1 MGLLKLR
8 VSNTPHSARFQIEKL
23 KVGYMYVLINMLQ
36 EIFINY
42 RISGNLKTSLQ
53 KLGFQ
58 FSYSEFFTTF
68 AAVFV
73 SKDQI

>member
-1 MGLLKLR
+1 
-8 VSNTPHSARFQIEKL
+8 
-23 KVGYMYVLINMLQ
+23 MYVLINMLQ

-58 FSYSEFFTTF
+58 FSYSEFLLPLPLFL
-68 AAVFV
+68 
-73 SKDQI
+73 